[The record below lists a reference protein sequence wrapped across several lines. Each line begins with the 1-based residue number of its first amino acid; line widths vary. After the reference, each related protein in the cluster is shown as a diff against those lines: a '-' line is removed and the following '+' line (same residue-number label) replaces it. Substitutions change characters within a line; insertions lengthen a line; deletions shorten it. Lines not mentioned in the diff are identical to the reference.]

1 MATQVPKRSKSH
13 AWNDKN
19 RAYEKRLTARQER
32 QRLKDPEAPTRRVF
46 SGWAD

>member
-1 MATQVPKRSKSH
+1 MATQVPKRSKAM
-13 AWNDKN
+13 AWTD
-19 RAYEKRLTARQER
+19 RAYEKRRTARQER